1 MTRKRGYSA
10 QTHGVALY
18 VVRWPLRISEEM
30 RDRMDRERLPGESR
44 ANQLR
49 RLLAKALE

>member
-1 MTRKRGYSA
+1 MTRRGYNPE
-10 QTHGVALY
+10 THGVALF

-30 RDRMDRERLPGESR
+30 RDRLNRERRDGESR
-44 ANQLR
+44 ADQLR